1 MSKTSDVIELLESG
15 ENDTT
20 KIKEQTGASESLIT
34 RCRNRLEKQKYK
46 VPKQE
51 EAKEEEEEEPT
62 DEEIDGIITK
72 IKVKPEEKYLTK
84 EKQVKEENYRCTGC
98 GHRWKA
104 SEMPV
109 FCPGCGAE
117 F

>member
-1 MSKTSDVIELLESG
+1 MSKTEEVIKCLESG
-15 ENDTT
+15 ENDTN

-46 VPKQE
+46 QPKEEKQE
-51 EAKEEEEEEPT
+51 EEPEPT
-62 DEEIDGIITK
+62 DEELDTIITK

-84 EKQVKEENYRCTGC
+84 EKQVKDEDYHCTGC

-104 SEMPV
+104 SEMPAS
-109 FCPGCGAE
+109 CPGCGAE

>member
-15 ENDTT
+15 ENDTK
-20 KIKEQTGASESLIT
+20 KIQEQTGASESLIT

-46 VPKQE
+46 VPKPE
-51 EAKEEEEEEPT
+51 EAKEEEPEPT
-62 DEEIDGIITK
+62 DDEIDGIITK

-84 EKQVKEENYRCTGC
+84 EKKTKEEDYHCTGC

-109 FCPGCGAE
+109 SCPGCGCE